1 MSSDSTTPASPLLT
15 VENLRVSYRTH
26 GGTVPAVRGVSFT
39 VEPGERLA
47 LVGESG
53 SGKSTVASVIL
64 GLTPPELHVDS
75 GSVLWNGGAGD
86 TGHAGGDRTGHPTD
100 ILRARERVLR
110 TVRGRRIGYVPQ
122 DPTVSLN
129 PVMRIGEQ
137 IAEAVLTHRLAPK
150 AEARRRAVEALATV
164 GIDDPELRARQY
176 PHELSGGMRQRVLI
190 AVALVASP
198 SLLIADEPTSA
209 LDVTV
214 QKRIL
219 DHLDRLTADRG
230 LASLL
235 ITHDL
240 GVAVERADR
249 ILVLSRGQIVEAG
262 PAGQVLNH
270 PTHPYTRQL
279 ISDAPGLNTVRR
291 VAGPTGDDRQRTPA
305 VTVPRTPPALE
316 LRGIVKD
323 FPSGGGT
330 FRAVDGVSLR
340 IDRGTT
346 YGLVGESGS
355 GKTTLGRIALRL
367 EQPTDGRVLLDGTDI
382 TGITGGD
389 LRRLRTRIQVVQQ
402 NPYATLN
409 PRLTV
414 GENIAEPLAAT
425 RTGNRRQ
432 RRELARELLEQVA
445 LPAELA
451 DRRPAGLSGGQRQ
464 RVAIARALTVD
475 PEVVILD
482 EPVSALDVSVQAQIL
497 DLLVDLQD
505 RRGLSYL
512 FISHDLAVVRDIA
525 HRVGVIRRGHLLEE
539 GPTLDI
545 FGSPT
550 HPYTRELLDAIPGR
564 PAGAGQPGQVVA
576 AAP

>member
-1 MSSDSTTPASPLLT
+1 MSLTPQSPHPLLT
-15 VENLRVSYRTH
+15 VDNLQVSYRTR
-26 GGTVPAVRGVSFT
+26 GGTVPAVRGVGFT
-39 VEPGERLA
+39 VNSEERLA

-64 GLTPPELHVDS
+64 GLTPPELHIDA
-75 GSVLWNGGAGD
+75 GSVVWHDGAES
-86 TGHAGGDRTGHPTD
+86 RRPTELLGAKD
-100 ILRARERVLR
+100 RVLR
-110 TVRGRRIGYVPQ
+110 TIRGRRIGYVPQ

-129 PVMRIGEQ
+129 PVIRIGDQ
-137 IAEAVLTHRLAPK
+137 IAEALRVHRLATK
-150 AEARRRAVEALATV
+150 NEARRQAVDVLGVV

-219 DHLDRLTADRG
+219 DHLDGLTAERG

-249 ILVLSRGQIVEAG
+249 ILVLSEGRIVESG
-262 PAGQVLNH
+262 PSEQVLH
-270 PTHPYTRQL
+270 DPTHPYTRQL
-279 ISDAPGLNTVRR
+279 ISDAPSLSSTRR
-291 VAGPTGDDRQRTPA
+291 VTRS
-305 VTVPRTPPALE
+305 VTTAVPRPTTPENPAAPAPQDAPALE
-316 LRGIVKD
+316 LSGIVKD
-323 FPSGGGT
+323 FPHGSGT
-330 FRAVDGVSLR
+330 FRAVDDVSLR

-367 EQPTDGRVLLDGTDI
+367 EQPTAGQVTFAGTDI
-382 TGITGGD
+382 TGVTGD
-389 LRRLRTRIQVVQQ
+389 ELRRLRTRIQVVQQ

-414 GENIAEPLAAT
+414 GENITEPLTAT
-425 RTGNRRQ
+425 GTGTRRQ
-432 RRELARELLEQVA
+432 RRNLALDLLAQVA
-445 LPAELA
+445 LPAEFA
-451 DRRPAGLSGGQRQ
+451 ERRPAGLSGGQRQ

-482 EPVSALDVSVQAQIL
+482 EPVSALDVSVQARIL
-497 DLLVDLQD
+497 DLLVTLQED
-505 RRGLSYL
+505 RGLSYL

-525 HRVGVIRRGHLLEE
+525 HRVGVIHRGHLLDE
-539 GPTLDI
+539 GQTLDI
-545 FGSPT
+545 FDRPS
-550 HPYTRELLDAIPGR
+550 HPYTRELLDAIPGHLST
-564 PAGAGQPGQVVA
+564 AS
-576 AAP
+576 